1 MIINKTFKEI
11 IKIKDLAY
19 LNDLGCEIF
28 EYYPNNNS
36 LTGRVYVTGAY
47 HSSKTDE
54 VKLIS
59 EDLDFIIELDKNE
72 FYVDDIE
79 CIRFDYSVL
88 EGVGVE
94 VEFEIKLDV
103 DVTEEIE
110 CSETNDYVRKQQDE
124 NFETELEII
133 KDEIYK
139 EVDHKLSEK
148 LEIVNDNIPQNEVVF
163 RSIKDEESIIKVVYF
178 SDDKQLNDIAKNNNI
193 SIETLFK
200 TNKKTDFNNK
210 KRVIIKYGK

>member
-19 LNDLGCEIF
+19 LNDLGCEII

-103 DVTEEIE
+103 DVTEEID
-110 CSETNDYVRKQQDE
+110 CCETNDHVRKQQDE

>member
-19 LNDLGCEIF
+19 LNDLGCEII

-36 LTGRVYVTGAY
+36 LMGRVYVTGAY

-103 DVTEEIE
+103 DVTEEID